1 MAVFET
7 VGDLG
12 IKFGKDAFMK
22 HLELLF
28 CSYQTNT
35 AASVREMGIQKAEFL
50 AKAFGSSWLAESFVP
65 KIIKVFEEDQMGYNF
80 RMTSIKSLSV
90 VIKYMSKD
98 DVNSMVV
105 PVFAKACG
113 DRVPNVQFCVCQQIA
128 LCKSSIDKGTFDS

>member
-1 MAVFET
+1 
-7 VGDLG
+7 
-12 IKFGKDAFMK
+12 
-22 HLELLF
+22 
-28 CSYQTNT
+28 
-35 AASVREMGIQKAEFL
+35 MGIQKAEFL
-50 AKAFGSSWLAESFVP
+50 AKTFGSSWLAESFVP